1 MYNEK
6 QIVQTSLYEEK
17 KEVYMKFKDTYR
29 IGLYE
34 KATPSELTWEE
45 RLQSA
50 KEAGYDYIE
59 MSVDETDMRMS
70 RLDWDD
76 EQIYDLLAAQ
86 KKVGL
91 PIETICFSAQ
101 RKYPLGSKIWEKE
114 AKELLRKGIIFA
126 RKLGIRIIQTQGY
139 DCYYEETSD
148 ETTKERFYRNLE
160 EGTMFAASHGV
171 MLAMETM
178 ENDFMN
184 TVEKAMYSVNRVNSP
199 YLQVYPDIGNISNA
213 TKDVTGDLMTGKG
226 HIAAA
231 HLKETVPGKFREIPY
246 GTGQVDFP
254 AAIARLYEL
263 GVRRY
268 VSECWYCNEANWK
281 EIIKNNRRFL
291 DDQFTKAQE
300 ILENKG
306 V

>member
-1 MYNEK
+1 ME
-6 QIVQTSLYEEK
+6 
-17 KEVYMKFKDTYR
+17 FRDTYR

-34 KATPSELTWEE
+34 KAMPSELTWEE
-45 RLQSA
+45 RLESA
-50 KEAGYDYIE
+50 KDAGYDYIE
-59 MSVDETDMRMS
+59 MSVDETDMRRS

-76 EQIYDLLAAQ
+76 GQIFELLEAQ

-101 RKYPLGSKIWEKE
+101 RKYPLGSKIWEEE
-114 AKELLRKGIIFA
+114 AKELLRKGVIFA
-126 RKLGIRIIQTQGY
+126 KKLGIRIIQTQGY

-148 ETTKERFYRNLE
+148 ETTRERFYRNLE
-160 EGTMFAASHGV
+160 EGTIFAGSHGV

-213 TKDVTGDLMTGKG
+213 TDDVAGDLLTGTG

-263 GVRRY
+263 GIRRY
-268 VSECWYCNEANWK
+268 VSECWYCGEENWK
-281 EIIKNNRRFL
+281 EIIKGNRRFL
-291 DDQFTKAQE
+291 DEQFRKAQE
-300 ILENKG
+300 LL

>member
-1 MYNEK
+1 
-6 QIVQTSLYEEK
+6 
-17 KEVYMKFKDTYR
+17 
-29 IGLYE
+29 
-34 KATPSELTWEE
+34 
-45 RLQSA
+45 
-50 KEAGYDYIE
+50 
-59 MSVDETDMRMS
+59 
-70 RLDWDD
+70 
-76 EQIYDLLAAQ
+76 
-86 KKVGL
+86 
-91 PIETICFSAQ
+91 
-101 RKYPLGSKIWEKE
+101 LGSKIWEEE
-114 AKELLRKGIIFA
+114 AKELLRKGVIFA
-126 RKLGIRIIQTQGY
+126 KKLGIRIIQTQGY

-148 ETTKERFYRNLE
+148 ETTRERFYRNLE
-160 EGTMFAASHGV
+160 EGTIFAGSHGV

-213 TKDVTGDLMTGKG
+213 TDDVAGDLLTGKG

-263 GVRRY
+263 GIRRY
-268 VSECWYCNEANWK
+268 VSECWYCGEENWK
-281 EIIKNNRRFL
+281 EIIKGNRRFL
-291 DDQFTKAQE
+291 DEQFRKAQE
-300 ILENKG
+300 LL

>member
-1 MYNEK
+1 MDF
-6 QIVQTSLYEEK
+6 K
-17 KEVYMKFKDTYR
+17 KTYR
-29 IGLYE
+29 LGVYE
-34 KATPSELTWEE
+34 KAFPVEISWEE
-45 RLQSA
+45 RLTAA
-50 KEAGYDYIE
+50 KEAGFDYIE
-59 MSVDETDMRMS
+59 MSIDETDWRMA
-70 RLDWDD
+70 RLDWTDD
-76 EQIYDLLAAQ
+76 EMQELLDAQ

-101 RKYPLGSKIWEKE
+101 RKYPLGSKKWEAE
-114 AKELLRKGIIFA
+114 AKELLEKGVLFA
-126 RKLGIRIIQTQGY
+126 KKMGIRIIQTQGY

-171 MLAMETM
+171 ILAMETM

-184 TVEKAMYSVNRVNSP
+184 TIEKAMYSVNRVNSP
-199 YLQVYPDIGNISNA
+199 YLQVYPDIGNITNG
-213 TKDVTGDLMTGKG
+213 TDDVLGDIETGKG

-254 AAIARLYEL
+254 AAIEKLYQQ

-268 VSECWYCNEANWK
+268 VAEFWHCGEENWR
-281 EIIKNNRRFL
+281 EIAKGNKDFL
-291 DDQFTKAQE
+291 DAQFEEARKRME
-300 ILENKG
+300 GE
-306 V
+306 

>member
-1 MYNEK
+1 ME
-6 QIVQTSLYEEK
+6 
-17 KEVYMKFKDTYR
+17 FRDTYR

-34 KATPSELTWEE
+34 KAMPSELTWEE
-45 RLQSA
+45 RLESA
-50 KEAGYDYIE
+50 KDAGYDYIE

-76 EQIYDLLAAQ
+76 GQIFELLEAQ

-91 PIETICFSAQ
+91 PIETLCFSAQ
-101 RKYPLGSKIWEKE
+101 RKYPLGSKIWEEE
-114 AKELLRKGIIFA
+114 AKELLRKGVIFA
-126 RKLGIRIIQTQGY
+126 KKLGIRIIQTQGD

-148 ETTKERFYRNLE
+148 ETTRERFYRNLE
-160 EGTMFAASHGV
+160 EGTIFAGSHGV

-213 TKDVTGDLMTGKG
+213 TDDVAGDLLTGKG

-263 GVRRY
+263 GIRRY
-268 VSECWYCNEANWK
+268 VSECWYCGEENWK
-281 EIIKNNRRFL
+281 EIIKGNRRFL
-291 DDQFTKAQE
+291 DEQFRKAQE
-300 ILENKG
+300 LL

>member
-1 MYNEK
+1 ME
-6 QIVQTSLYEEK
+6 
-17 KEVYMKFKDTYR
+17 FRDTYR

-34 KATPSELTWEE
+34 KAMPSELTWEE
-45 RLQSA
+45 RLESA
-50 KEAGYDYIE
+50 KDAGYDYIE

-76 EQIYDLLAAQ
+76 GQIFELLEAQ

-101 RKYPLGSKIWEKE
+101 RRYPLGSKIWEEE
-114 AKELLRKGIIFA
+114 AKELLRKGVIFA
-126 RKLGIRIIQTQGY
+126 KKLGIRIIQTQGY

-148 ETTKERFYRNLE
+148 ETTRERFYRNLE
-160 EGTMFAASHGV
+160 EGTIFAGSHGV

-213 TKDVTGDLMTGKG
+213 TDDVTGDLLTGKG

-263 GVRRY
+263 GIRRY
-268 VSECWYCNEANWK
+268 VSECWYCGEENWK
-281 EIIKNNRRFL
+281 EIIKGNRRFL
-291 DDQFTKAQE
+291 DEQFRKAQG
-300 ILENKG
+300 LL

>member
-1 MYNEK
+1 ME
-6 QIVQTSLYEEK
+6 
-17 KEVYMKFKDTYR
+17 FRDTYR

-34 KATPSELTWEE
+34 KAMPSELTWEE
-45 RLQSA
+45 RLESA
-50 KEAGYDYIE
+50 KDAGYDYIE

-76 EQIYDLLAAQ
+76 GQIFELLEAQ

-101 RKYPLGSKIWEKE
+101 RKYPLGSKIWEEE
-114 AKELLRKGIIFA
+114 AKELLRKGVIFA
-126 RKLGIRIIQTQGY
+126 KKLGIRIIQTQGY

-148 ETTKERFYRNLE
+148 ETTRERFYRNLE
-160 EGTMFAASHGV
+160 EGTIFAGSHGV

-213 TKDVTGDLMTGKG
+213 TDDVTGDLLTGKG

-263 GVRRY
+263 GIRRY
-268 VSECWYCNEANWK
+268 VSECWYCGEENWK
-281 EIIKNNRRFL
+281 EIIKGNRSFL
-291 DDQFTKAQE
+291 DEQFRKAQG
-300 ILENKG
+300 LL

>member
-1 MYNEK
+1 ME
-6 QIVQTSLYEEK
+6 
-17 KEVYMKFKDTYR
+17 FRDTYR

-34 KATPSELTWEE
+34 KAMPSELTWEE
-45 RLQSA
+45 RLESA
-50 KEAGYDYIE
+50 KDAGYDYIE

-76 EQIYDLLAAQ
+76 GQIFELLEAQ

-101 RKYPLGSKIWEKE
+101 RRYPLGSKIWEEE
-114 AKELLRKGIIFA
+114 AKELLRKGVIFA
-126 RKLGIRIIQTQGY
+126 KKLGIRIIQTQGY

-148 ETTKERFYRNLE
+148 ETTRERFYRNLE
-160 EGTMFAASHGV
+160 EGTIFAGSHGV

-213 TKDVTGDLMTGKG
+213 TDDVAGDLLTGKG

-263 GVRRY
+263 GIRRY
-268 VSECWYCNEANWK
+268 VSECWYCGEENWK
-281 EIIKNNRRFL
+281 EIIKGNRRFL
-291 DDQFTKAQE
+291 DEQFRKAQE
-300 ILENKG
+300 LL

>member
-1 MYNEK
+1 MDF
-6 QIVQTSLYEEK
+6 K
-17 KEVYMKFKDTYR
+17 KTYR
-29 IGLYE
+29 LGVYE
-34 KATPSELTWEE
+34 KAFPVELTWEE
-45 RLQSA
+45 RLTAA
-50 KEAGYDYIE
+50 KEAGYDYLE

-70 RLDWDD
+70 RLDWTDD
-76 EQIYDLLAAQ
+76 QIQEMLEIQ

-101 RKYPLGSKIWEKE
+101 RKYPLGSKKWEAE
-114 AKELLRKGIIFA
+114 AKELLVKGVLFA
-126 RKLGIRIIQTQGY
+126 RKMGIRIIQTQGY
-139 DCYYEETSD
+139 DVYYEETSD
-148 ETTKERFYRNLE
+148 ETTKERFYVNLE

-184 TVEKAMYSVNRVNSP
+184 TIEKAMYSVNRVNSP
-199 YLQVYPDIGNISNA
+199 YLQVYPDIGNITNG
-213 TKDVTGDLMTGKG
+213 TDDVLGDIETGRG

-254 AAIARLYEL
+254 AAIKKLYEQ

-268 VSECWYCNEANWK
+268 VAEFWYCGEENWK
-281 EIIKNNRRFL
+281 EIVAGNRKFL
-291 DDQFTKAQE
+291 DEQFEKAQKLME
-300 ILENKG
+300 GE
-306 V
+306 

>member
-1 MYNEK
+1 ME
-6 QIVQTSLYEEK
+6 
-17 KEVYMKFKDTYR
+17 FRDTYR

-34 KATPSELTWEE
+34 KAMPSELTWEE
-45 RLQSA
+45 RLESA
-50 KEAGYDYIE
+50 KDAGYDYIE

-76 EQIYDLLAAQ
+76 GQIFELLEAQ

-101 RKYPLGSKIWEKE
+101 RKYPLGSKIWEEE
-114 AKELLRKGIIFA
+114 AKELLRKGVIFA
-126 RKLGIRIIQTQGY
+126 KKLGIRIIQTQGY

-148 ETTKERFYRNLE
+148 ETTRERFYRNLE
-160 EGTMFAASHGV
+160 EGTIFAGSHGV

-213 TKDVTGDLMTGKG
+213 TDDVTGDLLAGKG

-263 GVRRY
+263 GIRRY
-268 VSECWYCNEANWK
+268 VSECWYCGEENWK
-281 EIIKNNRRFL
+281 EIIKGNRRFL
-291 DDQFTKAQE
+291 DEQFRKAQG
-300 ILENKG
+300 LL

>member
-1 MYNEK
+1 ME
-6 QIVQTSLYEEK
+6 
-17 KEVYMKFKDTYR
+17 FRDTYR

-34 KATPSELTWEE
+34 KAMPSELTWEE
-45 RLQSA
+45 RLESA
-50 KEAGYDYIE
+50 KDAGYDYIE

-76 EQIYDLLAAQ
+76 GQIFELLEAQ

-101 RKYPLGSKIWEKE
+101 RKYPLGSKIWEEE
-114 AKELLRKGIIFA
+114 AKELLRKGVIFA
-126 RKLGIRIIQTQGY
+126 KKLGIRIIQTQGY

-148 ETTKERFYRNLE
+148 ETTRERFYRNLE
-160 EGTMFAASHGV
+160 EGTIFAGSHGV

-213 TKDVTGDLMTGKG
+213 TDDVAGDLLTGKG

-263 GVRRY
+263 GIRRY
-268 VSECWYCNEANWK
+268 VSECWYCGEENWK
-281 EIIKNNRRFL
+281 EIIKGNRRFL
-291 DDQFTKAQE
+291 DEQFRKAQE
-300 ILENKG
+300 LL

>member
-1 MYNEK
+1 
-6 QIVQTSLYEEK
+6 
-17 KEVYMKFKDTYR
+17 MKFRDTYR

-45 RLQSA
+45 RLESA

-101 RKYPLGSKIWEKE
+101 RKYPLGSKIWERE
-114 AKELLRKGIIFA
+114 AKELLRKGVIFA

-148 ETTKERFYRNLE
+148 ETTRERFYRNLE

-254 AAIARLYEL
+254 AAIAQLYEL

-268 VSECWYCNEANWK
+268 VSECWYCGEANWR
-281 EIIKNNRRFL
+281 EIIKDNRRFL

-300 ILENKG
+300 ILGNKG

>member
-1 MYNEK
+1 MD
-6 QIVQTSLYEEK
+6 
-17 KEVYMKFKDTYR
+17 FRDTYR

-34 KATPSELTWEE
+34 KAMPSELTWEE
-45 RLQSA
+45 RLESA

-70 RLDWDD
+70 RLDWSDG
-76 EQIYDLLAAQ
+76 QIFELLEAQ

-114 AKELLRKGIIFA
+114 AKELLRKGVIFA

-139 DCYYEETSD
+139 DCYYDETSD
-148 ETTKERFYRNLE
+148 ETTRERFYRNLE
-160 EGTMFAASHGV
+160 EGTMFAGSHGV

-184 TVEKAMYSVNRVNSP
+184 TVKKAMYSVNRVNSP

-213 TKDVTGDLMTGKG
+213 TDDVRGDLLTGKG

-254 AAIARLYEL
+254 SAIARLYEL

-268 VSECWYCNEANWK
+268 VSECWYCGEANWK
-281 EIIKNNRRFL
+281 EVIKANRRFL
-291 DDQFTKAQE
+291 DEQFRMAQE
-300 ILENKG
+300 LLQE
-306 V
+306 

>member
-1 MYNEK
+1 ME
-6 QIVQTSLYEEK
+6 
-17 KEVYMKFKDTYR
+17 FRDTYR

-34 KATPSELTWEE
+34 KAMPSELTWEE
-45 RLQSA
+45 RLESA
-50 KEAGYDYIE
+50 KDAGYDYIE
-59 MSVDETDMRMS
+59 MSVDETDMRRS

-76 EQIYDLLAAQ
+76 GQIFELLEAQ

-101 RKYPLGSKIWEKE
+101 RKYPLGSKIWEEE
-114 AKELLRKGIIFA
+114 AKELLRKGVIFA
-126 RKLGIRIIQTQGY
+126 KKLGIRIIQTQGY

-148 ETTKERFYRNLE
+148 ETTRERFYRNLE
-160 EGTMFAASHGV
+160 EGTIFAGSHGV

-213 TKDVTGDLMTGKG
+213 TDDVAGDLLTGKG

-263 GVRRY
+263 GIRRH
-268 VSECWYCNEANWK
+268 VSECWYCGEENWK
-281 EIIKNNRRFL
+281 EIIKGNRRFL
-291 DDQFTKAQE
+291 DEQFRKAQE
-300 ILENKG
+300 LL

>member
-1 MYNEK
+1 MDN
-6 QIVQTSLYEEK
+6 K
-17 KEVYMKFKDTYR
+17 KAYR
-29 IGLYE
+29 LGVYE
-34 KATPSELTWEE
+34 KAFPVEMTWEE
-45 RLQSA
+45 RLTAA
-50 KEAGYDYIE
+50 KEAGYDYLE

-70 RLDWDD
+70 RLDWTDD
-76 EQIYDLLAAQ
+76 QIQEMLEIQ

-101 RKYPLGSKIWEKE
+101 RKYPLGSKKWEAE
-114 AKELLRKGIIFA
+114 AKELLVKGVLFA
-126 RKLGIRIIQTQGY
+126 RKMGIRIIQTQGY
-139 DCYYEETSD
+139 DVYYEETSD
-148 ETTKERFYRNLE
+148 ETTKERFYVNLE

-184 TVEKAMYSVNRVNSP
+184 TIKKAMYSVNRVNSP
-199 YLQVYPDIGNISNA
+199 YLQVYPDIGNITNG
-213 TKDVTGDLMTGKG
+213 TDDVLGDIETGKG

-254 AAIARLYEL
+254 AAIKKLYEQ

-268 VSECWYCNEANWK
+268 VAEFWYCGEENWK
-281 EIIKNNRRFL
+281 EIVAGNRKFL
-291 DDQFTKAQE
+291 DEQFEKAFKLME
-300 ILENKG
+300 GE
-306 V
+306 